1 MSKTVVRI
9 ILKMIRVSALALL
22 IPNMLWAADE
32 DMYASV
38 YLTFD
43 PVTGTFIST
52 MATDQTQGQSQDPS
66 AGTTARQHTIA
77 QADTSSETTATSA
90 VVTLQNNGQSNRAQD
105 VTGIG
110 TSTILIG
117 GIVVLA
123 LVLGAVLMRR
133 KNQQKLTA

>member
-1 MSKTVVRI
+1 MCKKVVRI
-9 ILKMIRVSALALL
+9 ILKIIQVTALGVL
-22 IPNMLWAADE
+22 IPGLIWAADE
-32 DMYASV
+32 DMNASV

-90 VVTLQNNGQSNRAQD
+90 DATQQNAGKMTRTQD

-110 TSTILIG
+110 MSTILIG
-117 GIVVLA
+117 GIVVLV

-133 KNQQKLTA
+133 KYQQKLTA